1 LSRSACSRRSQT
13 TAGFTLIEA
22 LVALAVVAVS
32 LSAIGSTIATTVRGV
47 RSLDRRLAL
56 VETSRAVMTGLPDR
70 NELSPGS
77 FSGELAG
84 HRWRVDVQPFVVDGT
99 AIQGATRWAPQSV
112 TIRVQS
118 PSGGILELNTIR
130 LRRRAGP

>member
-1 LSRSACSRRSQT
+1 LFRSTCSRRSQA

-56 VETSRAVMTGLPDR
+56 VETSRAILTGLPDR

-84 HRWRVDVQPFVVDGT
+84 HRWRVDVRPFVAD
-99 AIQGATRWAPQSV
+99 GATNDETTRWLPQSV

-118 PSGGILELNTIR
+118 PSGGILELDTVR
-130 LRRRAGP
+130 LRRRGGP

>member
-1 LSRSACSRRSQT
+1 MFRSTCSRRSQA

-56 VETSRAVMTGLPDR
+56 VETSRAILTGLPDR
-70 NELSPGS
+70 NELASGS
-77 FSGELAG
+77 LSGELAG
-84 HRWRVDVQPFVVDGT
+84 HRWRVDVRPFVVDGAKNEDT
-99 AIQGATRWAPQSV
+99 ARWLPQSV

-118 PSGGILELNTIR
+118 PSGGILELNTVR
-130 LRRRAGP
+130 LRRRGSP

>member
-1 LSRSACSRRSQT
+1 
-13 TAGFTLIEA
+13 LIEA

-77 FSGELAG
+77 FSGELAS
-84 HRWRVDVQPFVVDGT
+84 HRWWVDVQPFIVDGA
-99 AIQGATRWAPQSV
+99 AIQGAARWAPQSV

>member
-1 LSRSACSRRSQT
+1 LSRSTCSRRSKGT
-13 TAGFTLIEA
+13 SGFTLIEA

-56 VETSRAVMTGLPDR
+56 VETSRAILNGLPNR
-70 NELSPGS
+70 NELSRGTS
-77 FSGELAG
+77 SGELAG
-84 HRWRVDVQPFVVDGT
+84 HRWRVDVQPFV
-99 AIQGATRWAPQSV
+99 AEGAASQEAARWFPQSV

-118 PSGGILELNTIR
+118 PSGGILELNTVR
-130 LRRRAGP
+130 LRRGNGP

>member
-1 LSRSACSRRSQT
+1 LFRSTCSRRSQA

-56 VETSRAVMTGLPDR
+56 VETSRAILTGLPDR
-70 NELSPGS
+70 NELASGS
-77 FSGELAG
+77 SSGELAG
-84 HRWRVDVQPFVVDGT
+84 HRWRVDVRPFVVDGAKNEDT
-99 AIQGATRWAPQSV
+99 ARWLPQSV

-118 PSGGILELNTIR
+118 PSGGILELNTVR
-130 LRRRAGP
+130 LRRRGSP

>member
-1 LSRSACSRRSQT
+1 
-13 TAGFTLIEA
+13 LIEA

-56 VETSRAVMTGLPDR
+56 VETSRAILTGLPDR
-70 NELSPGS
+70 NELASGS
-77 FSGELAG
+77 LSGELAG
-84 HRWRVDVQPFVVDGT
+84 HRWRVDVRPFVVEGAKNEDT
-99 AIQGATRWAPQSV
+99 ARWLPQSV

-118 PSGGILELNTIR
+118 PSGGILELNTVR
-130 LRRRAGP
+130 LRRRGSP

>member
-1 LSRSACSRRSQT
+1 LSRSTCSRRSQA

-56 VETSRAVMTGLPDR
+56 VETSRAILTGLPDR

-77 FSGELAG
+77 LSGELAG
-84 HRWRVDVQPFVVDGT
+84 HRWRVDVRPFVVDGAANQDT
-99 AIQGATRWAPQSV
+99 ARWLPQSV

-118 PSGGILELNTIR
+118 PSGGILELDTVR
-130 LRRRAGP
+130 LRRRGGP

>member
-1 LSRSACSRRSQT
+1 MSRSTCSRYSQA

-70 NELSPGS
+70 NELSAGS
-77 FSGELAG
+77 FSGDLAG
-84 HRWRVDVQPFVVDGT
+84 HRWRVDVRPFLIDEV
-99 AIQGATRWAPQSV
+99 AIQDAARWLPQSV

-118 PSGGILELNTIR
+118 PSGGILELNTVR
-130 LRRRAGP
+130 LRRKGGP

>member
-1 LSRSACSRRSQT
+1 
-13 TAGFTLIEA
+13 LIEA

-70 NELSPGS
+70 NELSAGS
-77 FSGELAG
+77 FSGDLAG
-84 HRWRVDVQPFVVDGT
+84 HRWRVDVRPFLIDEV
-99 AIQGATRWAPQSV
+99 AIQDAARWLPQSV

-118 PSGGILELNTIR
+118 PSGGILELNTVR
-130 LRRRAGP
+130 LRRKGGP